1 MAREYF
7 LNHSSIEFHFAQ
19 NNKDFVVD
27 EVPLYEFSGDG
38 EHLIL
43 KIRKRDLTT
52 WEMISIIAKRLGI
65 RDRDIGYAGMKD
77 KNGMTMQHISVPRK
91 LEAKLDNFD
100 EKNISILSRTYHN
113 NKIRLGH
120 LKGNRFF
127 IRLKK
132 VNPTSASMISGAVEK
147 IKEFGMPNFFGYQR
161 FGSDGD
167 NFEVG
172 KKIVEEGLEMRDQS
186 KKRLFVNAYQSHL
199 FNEWLSE
206 RIKLSRLIEG
216 FSIKELPKVFETLS
230 LKFEYYEIL
239 KSQTHPFKLLI
250 GDVMMHY
257 PHGRAFILK
266 NESQNE
272 SEISIETDN
281 TETEKEVPKES
292 NFNIELARF
301 YKRDIVPSGI
311 LVGSRA
317 MKSEKDASIY
327 ESPLWSFG
335 EKLDGERRYAW
346 IFPEDLSGKYREE
359 EFWFELNF
367 FLPRGSYATT
377 LLEEIAK
384 REII

>member
-1 MAREYF
+1 MKKIYLFYLE
-7 LNHSSIEFHFAQ
+7 
-19 NNKDFVVD
+19 
-27 EVPLYEFSGDG
+27 
-38 EHLIL
+38 LI
-43 KIRKRDLTT
+43 
-52 WEMISIIAKRLGI
+52 III
-65 RDRDIGYAGMKD
+65 
-77 KNGMTMQHISVPRK
+77 
-91 LEAKLDNFD
+91 
-100 EKNISILSRTYHN
+100 
-113 NKIRLGH
+113 IRLGH

-172 KKIVEEGLEMRDQS
+172 KKIVEDGLEIRDQS

-230 LKFEYYEIL
+230 LKFEHYEIL

-266 NESQNE
+266 NE
-272 SEISIETDN
+272 TD
-281 TETEKEVPKES
+281 ETEKVPKES

-317 MKSEKDASIY
+317 MRSEKDASIY